1 VIAVRRFDTG
11 NKGAPAIVDR
21 MASKVP
27 ACFDARMWRL
37 WLQEFWRSV
46 LNAPDQ
52 RRAFERGQVP
62 DYCAECT
69 REHRAARLAQGRCH
83 PPAGA
88 EPHKECE

>member
-1 VIAVRRFDTG
+1 VSAVRRFDSS
-11 NKGAPAIVDR
+11 NKGAPQAVEQ
-21 MASKVP
+21 MAASVP
-27 ACFDARMWRL
+27 ACFDAVMWRL

-46 LNAPDQ
+46 LNLPDQ

-69 REHRAARLAQGRCH
+69 KAHRASRTAQGRCN

-88 EPHKECE
+88 QPHKESE